1 MIGIYSIGAR
11 GRLLN
16 IFVVKENLFHVVNNE
31 SMPLYMSKIYVT
43 IDIYFLCYRREL
55 RHSYEF
61 LILLRIYKK

>member
-1 MIGIYSIGAR
+1 MIGIYSIRAR

-16 IFVVKENLFHVVNNE
+16 IFVVKRNLFHVINNE
-31 SMPLYMSKIYVT
+31 SVPLYTSKIVT

>member
-16 IFVVKENLFHVVNNE
+16 IFVKENLFHVVNNE
-31 SMPLYMSKIYVT
+31 SMPLYTSKIVT